1 MDIPS
6 IYLNKILLEAA
17 KDGAASLHL
26 TIGSKPI
33 MRVGGKLTIME
44 KENIID
50 LNSLEGLINS
60 FVTSEDKKI
69 LEENKELTLVK
80 NFADR
85 FRFKANVFFQKGMP
99 SLSFYYISE
108 NLKSLSDLNLSDKL
122 VEKVS
127 RPGLFIIAG
136 PHFSGRTTTAAVI
149 IEEINRTKN
158 KYISTIEDPIEHLFV
173 NKKSTIAQ
181 RQVGKD
187 TISVIDGLR
196 HCLDED
202 TDLVYV
208 GEIKKDFREAIPLIL
223 DLASGNVSVI
233 LEVGANSVTGAIEK
247 MLEASS
253 SKSLESTRNHLADV
267 LIGAIAQKLIP
278 KSGGGLALAKEILL
292 ATQAAKSLIRENK
305 ILQLVSVM
313 QTSRKEGMMTM
324 EQSLKEL
331 AGDEVVKF

>member
-17 KDGAASLHL
+17 KDSAASLHL
-26 TIGSKPI
+26 TIGGKPVK
-33 MRVGGKLTIME
+33 RVGGKLIVME

-50 LNSLEGLINS
+50 LNAMEGLISS
-60 FVTSEDKKI
+60 FVTPDEKKV
-69 LEENKELTLVK
+69 LEENKELNLVK

-85 FRFKANVFFQKGMP
+85 FRFKVNIFFQKGMP

-108 NLKSLSDLNLSDKL
+108 NLKSLSDLGVPDKL
-122 VEKVS
+122 VEIIS

-149 IEEINRTKN
+149 IEEINRSKN
-158 KYISTIEDPIEHLFV
+158 KYISTIEDPIEHLLV
-173 NKKSTIAQ
+173 NKKSVIEQ

-187 TISVIDGLR
+187 TISVMDGLK
-196 HCLDED
+196 HCLEED
-202 TDLVYV
+202 ADVVYV
-208 GEIKKDFREAIPLIL
+208 GEIKKDFRDAVPLIL
-223 DLASGNVSVI
+223 DLASGNTSVI
-233 LEVGANSVTGAIEK
+233 LEVSANSITGAIEK
-247 MLEASS
+247 ILESSS
-253 SKSLESTRNHLADV
+253 SKSMESTRNHLADV
-267 LIGAIAQKLIP
+267 LTGAIAQKLVP

-305 ILQLVSVM
+305 ILQLMSVM
-313 QTSRKEGMMTM
+313 QTSRKEGMISM